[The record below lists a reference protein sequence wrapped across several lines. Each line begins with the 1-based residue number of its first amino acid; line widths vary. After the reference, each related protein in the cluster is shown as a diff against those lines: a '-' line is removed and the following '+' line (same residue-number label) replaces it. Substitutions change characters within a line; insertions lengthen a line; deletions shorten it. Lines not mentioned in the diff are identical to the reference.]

1 MGVGSRSVDLD
12 RIVDGVYE
20 AALVSELW
28 PNALAEMA
36 ELVDGALASLVTFDG
51 SVLRWTGTPEAIE
64 LIDSFKTVE
73 ATIPNRRIPCAR
85 QKSPVGFV
93 TDADLFTD
101 EEIDRD
107 PFYTEFL
114 RPRGYGWMVG
124 NVFEAPTGELIAISA
139 ERRLDRGPVEPR
151 YVAVLDRLRPHYARA
166 TMLAARLGLERAAA
180 MANMLDLIRLP
191 AAVLKESGALFAANE
206 SFGRLIPSIFED
218 RRVRLVAKDEKVD
231 GLIAAALASWK
242 CRARTVQSIPLRATT
257 DSAPMVVHLVP
268 VCGVARDIF
277 ARGVT
282 IVVVTP
288 ISRRDA
294 PQASVLQGLFDLT
307 PGEARVAKG
316 LAEALSPDA
325 IALHLGLSRET
336 VRTRVKSILS
346 KTGLHRQSE
355 LANLLAGLPG
365 AG

>member
-1 MGVGSRSVDLD
+1 M
-12 RIVDGVYE
+12 
-20 AALVSELW
+20 
-28 PNALAEMA
+28 
-36 ELVDGALASLVTFDG
+36 
-51 SVLRWTGTPEAIE
+51 
-64 LIDSFKTVE
+64 
-73 ATIPNRRIPCAR
+73 
-85 QKSPVGFV
+85 

-107 PFYTEFL
+107 PFYTDFL

-124 NVFEAPTGELIAISA
+124 NVFDAPTGELIAISA
-139 ERRLDRGPVEPR
+139 ERKFARGPVEPR
-151 YVAVLDRLRPHYARA
+151 YVAALDRLRPHYARA
-166 TMLAARLGLERAAA
+166 AMLAARLGLERAAA
-180 MANMLDLIRLP
+180 MTKVLDLLRLP
-191 AAVLKESGALFAANE
+191 AAVLRENGALFAANE

-218 RRVRLVAKDEKVD
+218 RRARLVAKDERADALV
-231 GLIAAALASWK
+231 AAALASRK
-242 CRARTVQSIPLRATT
+242 GGPRPVQSIPLRTANHG
-257 DSAPMVVHLVP
+257 APMVVHLLP
-268 VCGVARDIF
+268 VCGSARDIF
-277 ARGVT
+277 ARGVA

-288 ISRRDA
+288 VSRRDA

-365 AG
+365 PG